1 MYHPVNSISSW
12 TDRPTCFKETKCID
26 AIHPT
31 PYDFASAVS
40 KENDEN
46 RWHCIMLY
54 KNQENDRLG
63 TWQSIGRTEF
73 IHEQI

>member
-12 TDRPTCFKETKCID
+12 TDRPTCFKETKCVD

-40 KENDEN
+40 KKNDEN
-46 RWHCIMLY
+46 RWHCIML
-54 KNQENDRLG
+54 
-63 TWQSIGRTEF
+63 
-73 IHEQI
+73 